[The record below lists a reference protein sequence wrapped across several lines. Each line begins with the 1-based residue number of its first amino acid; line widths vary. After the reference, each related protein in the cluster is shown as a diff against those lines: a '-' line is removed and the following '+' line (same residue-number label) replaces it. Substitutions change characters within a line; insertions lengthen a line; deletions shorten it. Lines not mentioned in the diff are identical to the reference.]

1 MLHAVARQA
10 AEADLFYDIGEAS
23 NRARMSLGR
32 ASISAS
38 TAAFRVPTVQRMSY
52 NIAKKR

>member
-1 MLHAVARQA
+1 MLYAVTRQA
-10 AEADLFYDIGEAS
+10 AEADLVYDMARRD

-38 TAAFRVPTVQRMSY
+38 TAAFRVSTVQRMNRY
-52 NIAKKR
+52 IAKKR